1 MTHSKLARAE
11 RALDKSVALVLA
23 GLSLMLGVSFSLL
36 GA

>member
-11 RALDKSVALVLA
+11 RAIDKTVTIVLGGLGAVLA
-23 GLSLMLGVSFSLL
+23 VSFVLL